1 MQRLN
6 SLKVGTK
13 LIGGFLMVAVVAAVI
28 RLLGLRSVA
37 ELSHLLTTMYRRDI
51 IGLQL
56 ASSANLELMAAER
69 VTL

>member
-56 ASSANLELMAAER
+56 ASSANVELMAAER